1 MSTKTIPLNLE
12 DKLPTVISTA
22 TILNTFVRG
31 AKRAVAELGPEY
43 FSVISKDFVS
53 SILSVYRS
61 EAKPSIVDNLS
72 PVEVSYNQ
80 DSSVWSL
87 KLESYDLG
95 NKKKV
100 EKYAS
105 IFGDLPICF
114 IFNTE
119 AEAVEYIDK
128 LESNVVELIKTKATA
143 EVQSTIEENTD
154 G

>member
-22 TILNTFVRG
+22 TILNAFVRG

-53 SILSVYRS
+53 NILSVYRS
-61 EAKPSIVDNLS
+61 EPKSSVVDNLS

-95 NKKKV
+95 NKKV

-105 IFGDLPICF
+105 IFGDLPVCF

-128 LESNVVELIKTKATA
+128 LESNVVELVKTKATA
-143 EVQSTIEENTD
+143 KVQSTIEESTN